1 MSRFDGRPA
10 DLISSRRNPLVQQ
23 VRALHQARGRRE
35 QQLLLL
41 EGTHLLQECRRL
53 QLQPQRLIAT
63 ERWLAMHPQL
73 QGSDVVQPVSPEVL
87 TAMATT
93 DTAAATRSNAVGHRA
108 DGMSIDELRE
118 GRRR

>member
-1 MSRFDGRPA
+1 M
-10 DLISSRRNPLVQQ
+10 QQ

-93 DTAAATRSNAVGHRA
+93 DLKASSLKAVPFNA
-108 DGMSIDELRE
+108 DGISYLDTEWPATSSSGSDASDASQRFRFLF
-118 GRRR
+118 